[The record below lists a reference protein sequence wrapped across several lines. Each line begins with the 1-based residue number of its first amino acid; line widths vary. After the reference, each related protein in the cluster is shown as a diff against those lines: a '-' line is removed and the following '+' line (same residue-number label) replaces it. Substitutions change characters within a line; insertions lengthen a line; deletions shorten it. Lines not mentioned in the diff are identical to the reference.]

1 MSDDDEIE
9 KGLLNMRRSKYFNK
23 HKADEIEG
31 FIRSSYYIC
40 LILFFMLGCSIAG
53 TVLGGVYK
61 SAPLTESILI
71 TVAGPIYLVLFLVL
85 LCCGRQPILR
95 IALVIVVTVFV
106 SFMSGFISGANLKI
120 VAKTLK
126 DN

>member
-1 MSDDDEIE
+1 MSDDEE
-9 KGLLNMRRSKYFNK
+9 TGLLNMRRSKYFNK

-40 LILFFMLGCSIAG
+40 LVLFFMLGCSIAA

-61 SAPLTESILI
+61 TAPLTESILI

-85 LCCGRQPILR
+85 LCCGRQPVLR

-106 SFMSGFISGANLKI
+106 SFMSGFICGANLKI

>member
-1 MSDDDEIE
+1 M
-9 KGLLNMRRSKYFNK
+9 
-23 HKADEIEG
+23 
-31 FIRSSYYIC
+31 
-40 LILFFMLGCSIAG
+40 AG

-61 SAPLTESILI
+61 NAPLTESILI
-71 TVAGPIYLVLFLVL
+71 TVTGPIYLVLFLVL
-85 LCCGRQPILR
+85 LCCGRQPVLR

>member
-1 MSDDDEIE
+1 MSDNDEE
-9 KGLLNMRRSKYFNK
+9 TGLLNMRKSKYFNK
-23 HKADEIEG
+23 HKADEVET
-31 FIRSSYYIC
+31 FIRTSYYIC
-40 LILFFMLGCSIAG
+40 LILFFLLGCSIAG

-61 SAPLTESILI
+61 SSPLTENILI

-85 LCCGRQPILR
+85 LCCGKQPILR
-95 IALVIVVTVFV
+95 MALVIVVTVFV
-106 SFMSGFISGANLKI
+106 AFMSGFISGANLKI

>member
-1 MSDDDEIE
+1 MSDDDEE
-9 KGLLNMRRSKYFNK
+9 KGLLNLSRNKYFNR
-23 HKADEIEG
+23 HKAAELES

-40 LILFFMLGCSIAG
+40 ILLFFMLGCSIAG

-61 SAPLTESILI
+61 NAPLTESILI

-85 LCCGRQPILR
+85 LCCAKQPVLR

-106 SFMSGFISGANLKI
+106 AFMSGFICGANLKI

>member
-1 MSDDDEIE
+1 MSDDDEE
-9 KGLLNMRRSKYFNK
+9 KGLLNLRRSKYFNK

-61 SAPLTESILI
+61 AAPLTESILI

-85 LCCGRQPILR
+85 LCCGRQTVLR

-106 SFMSGFISGANLKI
+106 SFMSGFICGANLKI

>member
-1 MSDDDEIE
+1 MSDHEDEE
-9 KGLLNMRRSKYFNK
+9 KGLLNLRRSKYFNK

-40 LILFFMLGCSIAG
+40 LVLFFLLGCSIAG

-61 SAPLTESILI
+61 EAPLTESILI

-85 LCCGRQPILR
+85 LCCGRQPVLR

-106 SFMSGFISGANLKI
+106 SFMSGFISGANVKI
-120 VAKTLK
+120 VAKTLR

>member
-1 MSDDDEIE
+1 MSDDEE
-9 KGLLNMRRSKYFNK
+9 TGLLNMKRSKYFNK

-40 LILFFMLGCSIAG
+40 LILFFMLGCSIAA

-85 LCCGRQPILR
+85 LCCGRQPVLR

-106 SFMSGFISGANLKI
+106 SFMSGFICGANLKI

>member
-1 MSDDDEIE
+1 M
-9 KGLLNMRRSKYFNK
+9 KKSKYFNK
-23 HKADEIEG
+23 HKADEVEG
-31 FIRSSYYIC
+31 FIRTSYYIC
-40 LILFFMLGCSIAG
+40 LILFFLLGCSIAG

-61 SAPLTESILI
+61 SSPLTESILI

-85 LCCGRQPILR
+85 LCCGRQPVLR
-95 IALVIVVTVFV
+95 MALVIVVTVFV
-106 SFMSGFISGANLKI
+106 AFMSGFISGANLKI

>member
-1 MSDDDEIE
+1 MSDNDEE
-9 KGLLNMRRSKYFNK
+9 TGLLNMKKSKYFNK
-23 HKADEIEG
+23 HKADEVET
-31 FIRSSYYIC
+31 FIRTSYYIC
-40 LILFFMLGCSIAG
+40 LILFFLLGCSIAG

-61 SAPLTESILI
+61 SSPLTENILI

-85 LCCGRQPILR
+85 LCCGKQPILR
-95 IALVIVVTVFV
+95 MALVIVVTVFV
-106 SFMSGFISGANLKI
+106 AFMSGFISGANLKI

>member
-1 MSDDDEIE
+1 MSDDDEE
-9 KGLLNMRRSKYFNK
+9 KGLINLKRSKYWNK
-23 HKADEIEG
+23 HKADEIESFVRSAY
-31 FIRSSYYIC
+31 FICIM
-40 LILFFMLGCSIAG
+40 LFFLLGCSIAG

-61 SAPLTESILI
+61 TSPLTESILI

-85 LCCGRQPILR
+85 LCCGRQPVLR
-95 IALVIVVTVFV
+95 IALVIIVTTFV
-106 SFMSGFISGANLKI
+106 AFMSGFICGANLKI

>member
-1 MSDDDEIE
+1 MSDNDEE
-9 KGLLNMRRSKYFNK
+9 TGLLNMRKSKYFNK
-23 HKADEIEG
+23 HKADEVES
-31 FIRSSYYIC
+31 FIRTSYYIC
-40 LILFFMLGCSIAG
+40 LILFFLLGCSIAA

-61 SAPLTESILI
+61 SSPLTENILI

-85 LCCGRQPILR
+85 LCCGKQPILR
-95 IALVIVVTVFV
+95 MALVIVVTVFV
-106 SFMSGFISGANLKI
+106 AFMSGFISGVSLKI

>member
-1 MSDDDEIE
+1 MSDDEE
-9 KGLLNMRRSKYFNK
+9 TGLLNMKRSKYFNK

-40 LILFFMLGCSIAG
+40 LILFFMLGCSIAA

-71 TVAGPIYLVLFLVL
+71 TVAGPMYLVLFLVL
-85 LCCGRQPILR
+85 LCCGRQPVLR

-106 SFMSGFISGANLKI
+106 SFMSGFICGANLKI

>member
-1 MSDDDEIE
+1 MSDDV
-9 KGLLNMRRSKYFNK
+9 
-23 HKADEIEG
+23 EG

-40 LILFFMLGCSIAG
+40 LILFFMLGCSIAA

-71 TVAGPIYLVLFLVL
+71 TVAGPMYLVLFLVL
-85 LCCGRQPILR
+85 LCCGRQPVLR

-106 SFMSGFISGANLKI
+106 SFMSGFICGANLKI

>member
-1 MSDDDEIE
+1 MSDQEDEE
-9 KGLLNMRRSKYFNK
+9 KGLLNMKKSKYFNK
-23 HKADEIEG
+23 HKADEVEG
-31 FIRSSYYIC
+31 FIRTSYYIC
-40 LILFFMLGCSIAG
+40 LILFFLLGCSIAG

-61 SAPLTESILI
+61 SSPLTESILI

-85 LCCGRQPILR
+85 LCCGRQPVLR
-95 IALVIVVTVFV
+95 MALVIVVTVFV
-106 SFMSGFISGANLKI
+106 AFMSGFISGANLKI